1 MVDVP
6 NEMPVMGRF
15 VCLGGLD
22 NIPLV
27 VHHEISQLHL
37 LSDTEKQSAI
47 DPKRPLRGILQSNVS
62 RAASFANSSTTWR
75 TFGRKWRVCG
85 QSA

>member
-37 LSDTEKQSAI
+37 LSDTKKRSAI
-47 DPKRPLRGILQSNVS
+47 DPKRTSSIYERLCDSVSFFRG
-62 RAASFANSSTTWR
+62 
-75 TFGRKWRVCG
+75 
-85 QSA
+85 

>member
-47 DPKRPLRGILQSNVS
+47 DPKL
-62 RAASFANSSTTWR
+62 
-75 TFGRKWRVCG
+75 TFE
-85 QSA
+85 